1 MKNYLIISE
10 DKLSINDNINKI
22 LKEIGF
28 NKEDVIKF
36 DMEETLLENA
46 IEELNTYGFFTENKV
61 VILNSCSFL
70 SPNKKRGTLSQNE
83 DVLLK
88 YISNPNPLNTL
99 IIICDKL
106 DERKKISKELR
117 KKLVLVEDTLNI
129 KDKIKSSLEGFLIAN
144 TTIDYLISYLNNDN
158 TRIMN
163 ELEKLKLY
171 KTDEK
176 EITKEDINQ
185 IVIKEFTDDIF
196 TLINLILK
204 KDINN
209 ALVLYKNLINRGEE
223 LTKIVITLVDQ
234 YRLIYKVK
242 ILFSGG
248 YSKDEI
254 TNMLKIHPYR
264 VKLALEESY
273 NYSNDELLNYLQKL
287 GNIDIGI
294 KTGELTPDFAF
305 EMFLLGI
312 K

>member
-10 DKLSINDNINKI
+10 DKLSINESINKI
-22 LKEIGF
+22 LKDIGF
-28 NKEDVIKF
+28 DKENVIKF
-36 DMEETLLENA
+36 DMEEVMLENA

-61 VILNSCSFL
+61 VILDSCSFL

-117 KKLVLVEDTLNI
+117 KKLILVEDNLNI
-129 KDKIKSSLEGFLIAN
+129 KDKMKSCLDDFIMDN
-144 TTIDYLISYLNNDN
+144 ITIDYLINYLNNDN
-158 TRIMN
+158 IRIMK

-171 KTDEK
+171 KFDDK
-176 EITKEDINQ
+176 KITKEDINK
-185 IVIKEFTDDIF
+185 IVAKELTDDIF

-204 KDINN
+204 KDINK
-209 ALVLYKNLINRGEE
+209 ALALYKNLINRGEE

-242 ILFSGG
+242 ILFSDG
-248 YSKDEI
+248 YNKDDI
-254 TNMLKIHPYR
+254 TDMLKIHPYR

-273 NYSNDELLNYLQKL
+273 NYSNDELLDYLQKL

-294 KTGELTPDFAF
+294 KTGQQTSDFAF
-305 EMFLLGI
+305 EMFLLDI